1 MKIKP
6 ERSANCSAE
15 ILEFLLAKKLSPQ
28 EKIVALKTAAACLNE
43 TIEIECRLQMLKET
57 MINFREELLS

>member
-28 EKIVALKTAAACLNE
+28 EKIVALKTAAACLDE
-43 TIEIECRLQMLKET
+43 MIRTECKLEMIKET
-57 MINFREELLS
+57 MINFRKELLS